1 MRFVL
6 CTFLLA
12 SMMGCASTERTDWA
26 SNGYHAE
33 ERKISALV
41 EADKIGIGEANA
53 EMLQVSKAYFPND
66 ARLANH
72 WIYAIDLASQA
83 RDGKIT
89 PEKYFELVKQSWDR
103 FYAINVNIIEEN
115 KAIAGQQ
122 RNSQFIG
129 NFLGSM
135 GNRVNRIYQQ
145 PVTCASTSMPGVV
158 TTNCR

>member
-1 MRFVL
+1 
-6 CTFLLA
+6 
-12 SMMGCASTERTDWA
+12 MGCASTERTDWA

-83 RDGKIT
+83 RDGKIH
-89 PEKYFELVKQSWDR
+89 
-103 FYAINVNIIEEN
+103 AIYTSDKRTIIHHCVFDEEWVLQAPQ
-115 KAIAGQQ
+115 K
-122 RNSQFIG
+122 
-129 NFLGSM
+129 
-135 GNRVNRIYQQ
+135 
-145 PVTCASTSMPGVV
+145 
-158 TTNCR
+158 